1 MSTPAQHTDRVVP
14 RLAGADLRA
23 AGRARRAQDGTLAAM
38 ARSLSHAARAAEGA
52 GAWGAGTWGAGTE
65 APVGAAS
72 GTPEAAAGGLGI
84 RVRRGCPPAVSTRAG
99 RRRAEAQAA

>member
-52 GAWGAGTWGAGTE
+52 GTWGAGTE

-84 RVRRGCPPAVSTRAG
+84 RVRRGCPPAVSTRTG